1 MMDEAAAAGGPSVME
16 RLLESV
22 QDEARMRCPAGSPA
36 DDPPGVGVD
45 HERDVDEAGP
55 GRDIGEVRDPERV
68 RPGRPELAVDMIQRT
83 RGGLVADR
91 GFDRLATDHALQAH
105 APHQSLH
112 GASGDIL
119 ALAAQLPPDLAHA
132 VGVEVLR
139 EDTPDL
145 DLADHIPLCAR

>member
-1 MMDEAAAAGGPSVME
+1 MCGPGGP
-16 RLLESV
+16 
-22 QDEARMRCPAGSPA
+22 PAHDA
-36 DDPPGVGVD
+36 PGVGVD

-83 RGGLVADR
+83 RCGLVAD
-91 GFDRLATDHALQAH
+91 GFDWLAADHALQAH

-112 GASGDIL
+112 GASCDIL

-132 VGVEVLR
+132 VDVEVLR

-145 DLADHIPLCAR
+145 DLADLILLRPRR